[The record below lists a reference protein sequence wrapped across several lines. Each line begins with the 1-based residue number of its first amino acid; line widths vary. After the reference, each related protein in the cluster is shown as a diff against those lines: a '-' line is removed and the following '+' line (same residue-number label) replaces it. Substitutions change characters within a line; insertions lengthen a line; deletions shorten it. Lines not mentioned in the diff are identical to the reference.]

1 MKGFSHFILVSTL
14 DLAVEAMPLDYR
26 VGNYVEEIRRSLG
39 CSPQPDELWPA
50 VTDLS
55 EIASQHGQFF
65 IAARLQEIARQL
77 ARRVESDVNRALMRT
92 PPS

>member
-14 DLAVEAMPLDYR
+14 DLAVEAMPHDYR
-26 VGNYVEEIRRSLG
+26 VDNYVEEIRRSLES
-39 CSPQPDELWPA
+39 SPQPEELWPA

-55 EIASQHGQFF
+55 EIALQHRQFF

-77 ARRVESDVNRALMRT
+77 ERAAESDVNSAV
-92 PPS
+92 